1 MGRTTIV
8 ALRVT
13 AATLLLTGLLYPLL
27 VTALSQL
34 LFPQRANG
42 SLVKDERG
50 QVVGSELIGQ
60 VFTHPAY
67 FQSRPSAA
75 GNGYDPTSSNGSN
88 LGPTSQK
95 LKERVAQDVA
105 RLRKESPS
113 EIGQVPSDLVT
124 ASGSGLDPHLSP
136 EAALWQVSRIARAR
150 NVASERIRSIVEA
163 NIEGRDLGFLGE
175 PRVNVLGL
183 NLALDMKFGR
193 PSGARAAKQGG

>member
-13 AATLLLTGLLYPLL
+13 AVTLLLTGLLYPLL

-42 SLVKDERG
+42 SLVRNERG

-60 VFTHPAY
+60 VFTDPAY

-75 GNGYDPTSSNGSN
+75 GNGYDPTASNGSN

-95 LKERVAQDVA
+95 LKDRVAQDLA
-105 RLRKESPS
+105 RLRKESPAAV
-113 EIGQVPSDLVT
+113 GQVPGDLVT

-150 NVASERIRSIVEA
+150 NVASDRIRSIVEA

-193 PSGARAAKQGG
+193 PSGAKAAKQDG